1 MPVPVSQTLTLT
13 SSLIPKEESTMP
25 FIDDELL
32 WCPDNDGKMV
42 DLTQCLQENGTGQ
55 SVEFSSMDLSALVGA
70 PSETP
75 QNVPVRDDNGDM
87 SSVNEDTLQSFDTLD
102 TFLRELQ
109 ADLAEASQP
118 TSTTSTTIN
127 NNISCRRQMRYN
139 IAAANPLLAEKLA
152 APSSQIS
159 PSSLNSYSARAEIKT
174 ENIMTGSSKVDTRE
188 VQSHDT
194 NGNSNGV
201 GGVGGE
207 RGEGGIEGGND
218 KQSLGLTTIKSEP
231 GSTTGARLLHGIL
244 SQHPQQQQQQQQ
256 QQQHAGGNGIGVQN
270 GYGRPMTSH
279 PQLGQPPYSLNAIAT
294 TNTPGSGSLPASP
307 ADSGVSDVESS
318 TSSGGNEDANLL
330 LKARLNPNSS
340 LQPSLASH
348 HSHLSSAMGR
358 SACHSPGVYSSSTG
372 FLPSYHSHQH
382 HNNSHYHQH
391 QRGSSPHLPHNSHGG
406 MQSSMGPP
414 PHHHQHQHHQHHH
427 QSQSLQHIHYRQPT
441 TLSESYNSYVN
452 SIYGSS
458 GIAPCTPSPPRGP
471 GSGGGGGN
479 SGGVPTSV
487 IQAATSSVSDDLYLL
502 ELGYQPRIKKSKLKK
517 IRHSDGS
524 AGVKRKSR
532 EGSTTYLWE
541 FLLKLLQDPEY
552 CPRYIKWTNRE
563 RGVFKLVDSK
573 AVSRLWGLH
582 KNKPDMN
589 YETMG
594 RALRYYYQ
602 RGILAKVDGQR
613 LVYQFV
619 DVPKDIVE
627 IDCTGA

>member
-13 SSLIPKEESTMP
+13 STLVPKEESNMP

-42 DLTQCLQENGTGQ
+42 DLTQCLQESSTGQ
-55 SVEFSSMDLSALVGA
+55 SVEFSPMELSALVGTPAA
-70 PSETP
+70 PNMPAEESEGMAGVTGEEP
-75 QNVPVRDDNGDM
+75 
-87 SSVNEDTLQSFDTLD
+87 FDTLD

-118 TSTTSTTIN
+118 TSTTTSVTP
-127 NNISCRRQMRYN
+127 SCRRQRYN

-152 APSSQIS
+152 APSSQAS
-159 PSSLNSYSARAEIKT
+159 PTSIPYATRAEIKT
-174 ENIMTGSSKVDTRE
+174 ENIQPETSKVDTRE
-188 VQSHDT
+188 VQPHDA
-194 NGNSNGV
+194 N
-201 GGVGGE
+201 E
-207 RGEGGIEGGND
+207 KE
-218 KQSLGLTTIKSEP
+218 QLSLASVKAEP
-231 GSTTGARLLHGIL
+231 GSTGTTTTTTGTRLLHGIL
-244 SQHPQQQQQQQQ
+244 SQHPQQ
-256 QQQHAGGNGIGVQN
+256 HGLGVQN
-270 GYGRPMTSH
+270 GYGRHLAGHAQM
-279 PQLGQPPYSLNAIAT
+279 GQPSYTTATIAT
-294 TNTPGSGSLPASP
+294 TSTPGSGSLPASP

-348 HSHLSSAMGR
+348 HSHLSS
-358 SACHSPGVYSSSTG
+358 V
-372 FLPSYHSHQH
+372 
-382 HNNSHYHQH
+382 
-391 QRGSSPHLPHNSHGG
+391 
-406 MQSSMGPP
+406 
-414 PHHHQHQHHQHHH
+414 
-427 QSQSLQHIHYRQPT
+427 
-441 TLSESYNSYVN
+441 SESYSSYVN
-452 SIYGSS
+452 SMYAS
-458 GIAPCTPSPPRGP
+458 GAQFATPCTPSPPRGP
-471 GSGGGGGN
+471 
-479 SGGVPTSV
+479 GGVPTSV

-502 ELGYQPRIKKSKLKK
+502 ELGFPPRSKKNKLKK
-517 IRHSDGS
+517 PRQGDG
-524 AGVKRKSR
+524 AAVKRKSR

-541 FLLKLLQDPEY
+541 FLLKLLQDREY

-619 DVPKDIVE
+619 DVPKDIIE

>member
-13 SSLIPKEESTMP
+13 STLVPKEESNMP

-42 DLTQCLQENGTGQ
+42 DLTQCLQESSTGQ
-55 SVEFSSMDLSALVGA
+55 SVEFSPMELSALVGTPAA
-70 PSETP
+70 PNMPAEESEGMVGVTGEEP
-75 QNVPVRDDNGDM
+75 
-87 SSVNEDTLQSFDTLD
+87 FDTLD

-118 TSTTSTTIN
+118 TSTTSSVTA
-127 NNISCRRQMRYN
+127 SCRRQRYN

-152 APSSQIS
+152 APSTQAS
-159 PSSLNSYSARAEIKT
+159 PAPIAYATRAEIKT
-174 ENIMTGSSKVDTRE
+174 ENIQPETSKVDTRE
-188 VQSHDT
+188 VQPHDA
-194 NGNSNGV
+194 S
-201 GGVGGE
+201 E
-207 RGEGGIEGGND
+207 KE
-218 KQSLGLTTIKSEP
+218 QLGLASVKAEP
-231 GSTTGARLLHGIL
+231 GSTGTTTTTTGTRLLHGIL
-244 SQHPQQQQQQQQ
+244 SQHPQQ
-256 QQQHAGGNGIGVQN
+256 HGLGVQN
-270 GYGRPMTSH
+270 GYGRH
-279 PQLGQPPYSLNAIAT
+279 LAGHAQIGQPPYTTATIAST
-294 TNTPGSGSLPASP
+294 STPGSGSLPASP

-318 TSSGGNEDANLL
+318 TSSGANEDANLL
-330 LKARLNPNSS
+330 LKARLNPNTS

-348 HSHLSSAMGR
+348 HSHLSSALGR
-358 SACHSPGVYSSSTG
+358 SACHSPGVYPSTAG
-372 FLPSYHSHQH
+372 FLPPSYHPHQH
-382 HNNSHYHQH
+382 HPSQYHPH
-391 QRGSSPHLPHNSHGG
+391 RGSSPHHQHGNHA
-406 MQSSMGPP
+406 MGPAMGP
-414 PHHHQHQHHQHHH
+414 PHHHHHH
-427 QSQSLQHIHYRQPT
+427 QTQSLQHLHYRQPP
-441 TLSESYNSYVN
+441 TLSESYSSYVN
-452 SIYGSS
+452 SMYAS
-458 GIAPCTPSPPRGP
+458 GGQFATPCTPSPPRGH
-471 GSGGGGGN
+471 
-479 SGGVPTSV
+479 GGVPTSV

-502 ELGYQPRIKKSKLKK
+502 ELGFPPRSKKNKLKK
-517 IRHSDGS
+517 PRQGDG
-524 AGVKRKSR
+524 AAVKRKSR

-541 FLLKLLQDPEY
+541 FLLKLLQDREY

-619 DVPKDIVE
+619 DVPKDIIE

>member
-1 MPVPVSQTLTLT
+1 
-13 SSLIPKEESTMP
+13 MP

-42 DLTQCLQENGTGQ
+42 DLTQCLQESSTGQ
-55 SVEFSSMDLSALVGA
+55 SVEFSPMELSALVGTPAA
-70 PSETP
+70 PNMPAEEGEGMAGVTGEEP
-75 QNVPVRDDNGDM
+75 
-87 SSVNEDTLQSFDTLD
+87 FDTLD

-118 TSTTSTTIN
+118 TSTTTSATP
-127 NNISCRRQMRYN
+127 SCRRQRYN

-152 APSSQIS
+152 APSSQAS
-159 PSSLNSYSARAEIKT
+159 PTSIPYAARAEIKT
-174 ENIMTGSSKVDTRE
+174 ESIQPETSKVDTRE
-188 VQSHDT
+188 VQPHDA
-194 NGNSNGV
+194 N
-201 GGVGGE
+201 E
-207 RGEGGIEGGND
+207 KE
-218 KQSLGLTTIKSEP
+218 QLGLASVKAEP
-231 GSTTGARLLHGIL
+231 GSTGTTTTTTGTRLLHGIL
-244 SQHPQQQQQQQQ
+244 SQHPQQ
-256 QQQHAGGNGIGVQN
+256 HGLGVQN
-270 GYGRPMTSH
+270 GYGRHLAGHAQM
-279 PQLGQPPYSLNAIAT
+279 GQPSYTTATIAT
-294 TNTPGSGSLPASP
+294 TSTPGSGSLPASP

-348 HSHLSSAMGR
+348 HSHLSSAALGR
-358 SACHSPGVYSSSTG
+358 SACHSPGVYPSTAG
-372 FLPSYHSHQH
+372 FLPPSYHPHQH
-382 HNNSHYHQH
+382 HPSQYHPH
-391 QRGSSPHLPHNSHGG
+391 RGSSPHHQHGNHT
-406 MQSSMGPP
+406 MGPTMGP
-414 PHHHQHQHHQHHH
+414 PHHHHHH
-427 QSQSLQHIHYRQPT
+427 QTQSLQHLHYRQPP
-441 TLSESYNSYVN
+441 TLSESYSSYVN
-452 SIYGSS
+452 SMYAS
-458 GIAPCTPSPPRGP
+458 GAQFATPCTPSPPRGP
-471 GSGGGGGN
+471 
-479 SGGVPTSV
+479 GGVPTSV

-502 ELGYQPRIKKSKLKK
+502 ELGFPPRSKKNKLKK
-517 IRHSDGS
+517 PRQGDG
-524 AGVKRKSR
+524 AAVKRKSR

-541 FLLKLLQDPEY
+541 FLLKLLQDREY

-619 DVPKDIVE
+619 DVPKDIIE

>member
-13 SSLIPKEESTMP
+13 STLVPKEESNMP

-42 DLTQCLQENGTGQ
+42 DLTQCLQESSTGQ
-55 SVEFSSMDLSALVGA
+55 SVEFSAIELSSLVGA
-70 PSETP
+70 PAAPSASSEESE
-75 QNVPVRDDNGDM
+75 GM
-87 SSVNEDTLQSFDTLD
+87 SGVTGEEPFDTLD

-118 TSTTSTTIN
+118 TSTTAPTTP
-127 NNISCRRQMRYN
+127 SCRRQRYN

-152 APSSQIS
+152 APSSQA
-159 PSSLNSYSARAEIKT
+159 SLTSIPYAARAEIKT
-174 ENIMTGSSKVDTRE
+174 ENIQPETSKVDTRE
-188 VQSHDT
+188 VQPHDT
-194 NGNSNGV
+194 A
-201 GGVGGE
+201 
-207 RGEGGIEGGND
+207 D
-218 KQSLGLTTIKSEP
+218 KEALGLATVKAEP
-231 GSTTGARLLHGIL
+231 GTTTGTRLLHGIL
-244 SQHPQQQQQQQQ
+244 SQHPQQ
-256 QQQHAGGNGIGVQN
+256 HPLGVPN
-270 GYGRPMTSH
+270 GYGRHLASH
-279 PQLGQPPYSLNAIAT
+279 PPLGQPPYTTAAIAT
-294 TNTPGSGSLPASP
+294 TSTPGSGSLPASP

-330 LKARLNPNSS
+330 LKARLNPNPS
-340 LQPSLASH
+340 LQPSLATH
-348 HSHLSSAMGR
+348 HSHLPSAALGSR
-358 SACHSPGVYSSSTG
+358 ASCHSPGVVYPSTAG
-372 FLPSYHSHQH
+372 FLPPSYHPHQH
-382 HNNSHYHQH
+382 HPSQYHPH
-391 QRGSSPHLPHNSHGG
+391 RGSSPHHQHGTHG
-406 MQSSMGPP
+406 MGPSMGPP
-414 PHHHQHQHHQHHH
+414 HHHHHHQA
-427 QSQSLQHIHYRQPT
+427 QSLQHLHYRQPP
-441 TLSESYNSYVN
+441 TLSESYSSYVN
-452 SIYGSS
+452 SMYG
-458 GIAPCTPSPPRGP
+458 GGGQFAAPCTPSPPRGP
-471 GSGGGGGN
+471 
-479 SGGVPTSV
+479 GGVPTSV

-502 ELGYQPRIKKSKLKK
+502 ELGFPPRPKKSKLKK
-517 IRHSDGS
+517 PRQGEG
-524 AGVKRKSR
+524 AAVKRKSR

-541 FLLKLLQDPEY
+541 FLLKLLQDREY

>member
-13 SSLIPKEESTMP
+13 STLVPKEESNMP

-42 DLTQCLQENGTGQ
+42 DLTQCLQESSTGQ
-55 SVEFSSMDLSALVGA
+55 SVEFSPMELSALVGTPAA
-70 PSETP
+70 PNMPAEEGEGMAGVTGEEP
-75 QNVPVRDDNGDM
+75 
-87 SSVNEDTLQSFDTLD
+87 FDTLD

-118 TSTTSTTIN
+118 TSTTTSVTA
-127 NNISCRRQMRYN
+127 SCRRQRYN

-152 APSSQIS
+152 APSSQVTPTS
-159 PSSLNSYSARAEIKT
+159 VSYATRTEIKT
-174 ENIMTGSSKVDTRE
+174 ENIQPESGKVDTRE
-188 VQSHDT
+188 VQPHDV
-194 NGNSNGV
+194 S
-201 GGVGGE
+201 E
-207 RGEGGIEGGND
+207 KE
-218 KQSLGLTTIKSEP
+218 QLGLASVKVEP
-231 GSTTGARLLHGIL
+231 GSTGTTTTSTGTRLLHGIL
-244 SQHPQQQQQQQQ
+244 SQHPQQ
-256 QQQHAGGNGIGVQN
+256 HGLGVQN
-270 GYGRPMTSH
+270 GYGRHLTGHAQM
-279 PQLGQPPYSLNAIAT
+279 GQPPYTTATIAT
-294 TNTPGSGSLPASP
+294 TSTPGSGSLPASP

-348 HSHLSSAMGR
+348 HSHLSSALGR
-358 SACHSPGVYSSSTG
+358 SACHSPGVYPSTAG
-372 FLPSYHSHQH
+372 FLPPSYHPHQH
-382 HNNSHYHQH
+382 HPSQYHPH
-391 QRGSSPHLPHNSHGG
+391 RGSSPHHQHGNH
-406 MQSSMGPP
+406 SMGPTMGP
-414 PHHHQHQHHQHHH
+414 PHHHHPHQT
-427 QSQSLQHIHYRQPT
+427 QSLQHLHYRQPP
-441 TLSESYNSYVN
+441 TLSESYSSYVN
-452 SIYGSS
+452 SMYAS
-458 GIAPCTPSPPRGP
+458 GGQFATPCTPSPPRGP
-471 GSGGGGGN
+471 
-479 SGGVPTSV
+479 GGVPTSV

-502 ELGYQPRIKKSKLKK
+502 ELGFPPRSKKNKLKK
-517 IRHSDGS
+517 PRQGDG
-524 AGVKRKSR
+524 AAVKRKSR

-541 FLLKLLQDPEY
+541 FLLKLLQDREY

-619 DVPKDIVE
+619 DVPKDIIE

>member
-13 SSLIPKEESTMP
+13 STLVPKEESNMP

-42 DLTQCLQENGTGQ
+42 DLTQCLQESSTGQ
-55 SVEFSSMDLSALVGA
+55 SVEFSPMELSALVGTPAA
-70 PSETP
+70 PNMPAEEGEGMVGVTGEEP
-75 QNVPVRDDNGDM
+75 
-87 SSVNEDTLQSFDTLD
+87 FDTLD

-118 TSTTSTTIN
+118 TSTTSSVTA
-127 NNISCRRQMRYN
+127 SCRRQRYN

-152 APSSQIS
+152 APSSQAS
-159 PSSLNSYSARAEIKT
+159 PAPIAYATRAEIKT
-174 ENIMTGSSKVDTRE
+174 ENIQPETSKVDTRE
-188 VQSHDT
+188 VQPHDA
-194 NGNSNGV
+194 S
-201 GGVGGE
+201 E
-207 RGEGGIEGGND
+207 KE
-218 KQSLGLTTIKSEP
+218 QLGLASVKAEP
-231 GSTTGARLLHGIL
+231 GSTGTTTTTTGTRLLHGIL
-244 SQHPQQQQQQQQ
+244 SQHPQQ
-256 QQQHAGGNGIGVQN
+256 HGLGVQN
-270 GYGRPMTSH
+270 GYGRH
-279 PQLGQPPYSLNAIAT
+279 LAGHAQIGQPPYTTATIAST
-294 TNTPGSGSLPASP
+294 STPGSGSLPASP

-318 TSSGGNEDANLL
+318 TSSGANEDANLL
-330 LKARLNPNSS
+330 LKTRLNPNTS

-348 HSHLSSAMGR
+348 HSHLSSALGR
-358 SACHSPGVYSSSTG
+358 SACHSPGVYPSTAG
-372 FLPSYHSHQH
+372 FLPPSYHPHQH
-382 HNNSHYHQH
+382 HPSQYHPH
-391 QRGSSPHLPHNSHGG
+391 RGSSPHHQHGNHA
-406 MQSSMGPP
+406 MGPAMGP
-414 PHHHQHQHHQHHH
+414 PHHHHHH
-427 QSQSLQHIHYRQPT
+427 QTQSLQHLHYRQPP
-441 TLSESYNSYVN
+441 TLSESYSSYVN
-452 SIYGSS
+452 SMYAS
-458 GIAPCTPSPPRGP
+458 GGQFATPCTPSPPRGH
-471 GSGGGGGN
+471 
-479 SGGVPTSV
+479 GGVPTSV

-502 ELGYQPRIKKSKLKK
+502 ELGFPPRSKKNKLKK
-517 IRHSDGS
+517 PRQGDG
-524 AGVKRKSR
+524 AAVKRKSR

-541 FLLKLLQDPEY
+541 FLLKLLQDREY

-619 DVPKDIVE
+619 DVPKDIIE

>member
-13 SSLIPKEESTMP
+13 STLVPKEESNMP

-42 DLTQCLQENGTGQ
+42 DLTQCLQVRMESSTGQ
-55 SVEFSSMDLSALVGA
+55 SVEFSPMELSALVGTPAA
-70 PSETP
+70 PNMPAEEGEGMAGVTGEEP
-75 QNVPVRDDNGDM
+75 
-87 SSVNEDTLQSFDTLD
+87 FDTLD

-118 TSTTSTTIN
+118 TSTTSSVTA
-127 NNISCRRQMRYN
+127 SCRRQRYN

-152 APSSQIS
+152 APSSQTS
-159 PSSLNSYSARAEIKT
+159 PASIPYATRAEIKT
-174 ENIMTGSSKVDTRE
+174 ENIQPETSKVDTRE
-188 VQSHDT
+188 VQPHDA
-194 NGNSNGV
+194 S
-201 GGVGGE
+201 E
-207 RGEGGIEGGND
+207 KE
-218 KQSLGLTTIKSEP
+218 QLGLASVKAEP
-231 GSTTGARLLHGIL
+231 GSTGTTTTTTGTRLLHGIL
-244 SQHPQQQQQQQQ
+244 SQHPQQ
-256 QQQHAGGNGIGVQN
+256 HGLGVQN
-270 GYGRPMTSH
+270 GYGRHLAGHAQM
-279 PQLGQPPYSLNAIAT
+279 GQPPYTTATIAT
-294 TNTPGSGSLPASP
+294 TSTPGSGSLPASP

-318 TSSGGNEDANLL
+318 TSSGANEDANLL
-330 LKARLNPNSS
+330 LKARLNPNTS

-348 HSHLSSAMGR
+348 HSHLSSALGR
-358 SACHSPGVYSSSTG
+358 SACHSPGVYQSTAG
-372 FLPSYHSHQH
+372 FLPPSYHPHQH
-382 HNNSHYHQH
+382 HPSQYHPH
-391 QRGSSPHLPHNSHGG
+391 RGSSPHHQHGNHA
-406 MQSSMGPP
+406 MGPAMGP
-414 PHHHQHQHHQHHH
+414 PHHHHHH
-427 QSQSLQHIHYRQPT
+427 QTQSLQHLHYRQPP
-441 TLSESYNSYVN
+441 TLSESYSSYVN
-452 SIYGSS
+452 SMYAS
-458 GIAPCTPSPPRGP
+458 GGQFATPCTPSPPRGH
-471 GSGGGGGN
+471 
-479 SGGVPTSV
+479 GGVPTSV

-502 ELGYQPRIKKSKLKK
+502 ELGFPPRSKKNKLKK
-517 IRHSDGS
+517 PRQGDG
-524 AGVKRKSR
+524 AAVKRKSR

-541 FLLKLLQDPEY
+541 FLLKLLQDREY

-619 DVPKDIVE
+619 DVPKDIIE

>member
-1 MPVPVSQTLTLT
+1 MPVPVSQTLTL
-13 SSLIPKEESTMP
+13 SSTLVPKEESNMP

-42 DLTQCLQENGTGQ
+42 DLTQCLQESSTGQ
-55 SVEFSSMDLSALVGA
+55 SVEFSPMELSALVGTPGA
-70 PSETP
+70 PNMPAEEGEGMAGVTGEEP
-75 QNVPVRDDNGDM
+75 
-87 SSVNEDTLQSFDTLD
+87 FDTLD

-118 TSTTSTTIN
+118 TSTTSSVTS
-127 NNISCRRQMRYN
+127 SCRRQRYN

-152 APSSQIS
+152 APSSQAS
-159 PSSLNSYSARAEIKT
+159 PSSISYATRAEIKT
-174 ENIMTGSSKVDTRE
+174 ENIQPETSKVDTRE
-188 VQSHDT
+188 VQPHD
-194 NGNSNGV
+194 GS
-201 GGVGGE
+201 
-207 RGEGGIEGGND
+207 D
-218 KQSLGLTTIKSEP
+218 KEQLGLASVKAEP
-231 GSTTGARLLHGIL
+231 GSTGTTTTTTGTRLLHGIL
-244 SQHPQQQQQQQQ
+244 SQHPQQ
-256 QQQHAGGNGIGVQN
+256 HGLGVQN
-270 GYGRPMTSH
+270 GYGRHLPGHAQM
-279 PQLGQPPYSLNAIAT
+279 GQPPYTTATIAT
-294 TNTPGSGSLPASP
+294 TSTPGSGSLPASP

-330 LKARLNPNSS
+330 LKARLNPNTS

-348 HSHLSSAMGR
+348 HSHLSSALGR
-358 SACHSPGVYSSSTG
+358 SACHSPGVYPSTAG
-372 FLPSYHSHQH
+372 FLPPSYHPHQH
-382 HNNSHYHQH
+382 HPSQYHPH
-391 QRGSSPHLPHNSHGG
+391 RGSSPHHQHGNHP
-406 MQSSMGPP
+406 MGPTMGP
-414 PHHHQHQHHQHHH
+414 PHHHHHH
-427 QSQSLQHIHYRQPT
+427 QTQSLQHLHYRQPP
-441 TLSESYNSYVN
+441 TLSESYSSYVN
-452 SIYGSS
+452 SMYAS
-458 GIAPCTPSPPRGP
+458 GGQFATPCTPSPPRGH
-471 GSGGGGGN
+471 
-479 SGGVPTSV
+479 GGVPTSV

-502 ELGYQPRIKKSKLKK
+502 ELGFPPRTKKNKLKK
-517 IRHSDGS
+517 PRQGDG
-524 AGVKRKSR
+524 AAVKRKSR

-541 FLLKLLQDPEY
+541 FLLKLLQDREY

-619 DVPKDIVE
+619 DVPKDIIE

>member
-13 SSLIPKEESTMP
+13 STLVPKEESNMP

-42 DLTQCLQENGTGQ
+42 DLTQCLQESSTGQ
-55 SVEFSSMDLSALVGA
+55 SVEFSPMELSALVGTPAA
-70 PSETP
+70 PNMPAEEGEGMAGVTGEEP
-75 QNVPVRDDNGDM
+75 
-87 SSVNEDTLQSFDTLD
+87 FDTLD

-118 TSTTSTTIN
+118 TSTTTSVTP
-127 NNISCRRQMRYN
+127 SCRRQRYN

-152 APSSQIS
+152 APSSQAS
-159 PSSLNSYSARAEIKT
+159 PTSIPYATRAEIKT
-174 ENIMTGSSKVDTRE
+174 ENIQPETSKVDTRE
-188 VQSHDT
+188 VQPHDA
-194 NGNSNGV
+194 N
-201 GGVGGE
+201 E
-207 RGEGGIEGGND
+207 KE
-218 KQSLGLTTIKSEP
+218 QLSLASVKAEP
-231 GSTTGARLLHGIL
+231 GSTGTTTTTTGTRLLHGIL
-244 SQHPQQQQQQQQ
+244 SQHPQQ
-256 QQQHAGGNGIGVQN
+256 HGLGVQN
-270 GYGRPMTSH
+270 GYGRHLAGHAQM
-279 PQLGQPPYSLNAIAT
+279 GQPSYTTATIAT
-294 TNTPGSGSLPASP
+294 TSTPGSGSLPASP

-348 HSHLSSAMGR
+348 HSHLSSAALGR
-358 SACHSPGVYSSSTG
+358 SACHSPGVYPSTAG
-372 FLPSYHSHQH
+372 FLPPSYHPHQH
-382 HNNSHYHQH
+382 HPSQYHPH
-391 QRGSSPHLPHNSHGG
+391 RGSSPHHQHGNHT
-406 MQSSMGPP
+406 MGPTMGP
-414 PHHHQHQHHQHHH
+414 PHHHHHH
-427 QSQSLQHIHYRQPT
+427 QTQSLQHLHYRQPP
-441 TLSESYNSYVN
+441 TLSESYSSYVN
-452 SIYGSS
+452 SMYAS
-458 GIAPCTPSPPRGP
+458 GAQFATPCTPSPPRGP
-471 GSGGGGGN
+471 
-479 SGGVPTSV
+479 GGVPTSV

-502 ELGYQPRIKKSKLKK
+502 ELGFPPRSKKNKLKK
-517 IRHSDGS
+517 PRQGDG
-524 AGVKRKSR
+524 AAVKRKSR

-541 FLLKLLQDPEY
+541 FLLKLLQDREY

-619 DVPKDIVE
+619 DVPKDIIE